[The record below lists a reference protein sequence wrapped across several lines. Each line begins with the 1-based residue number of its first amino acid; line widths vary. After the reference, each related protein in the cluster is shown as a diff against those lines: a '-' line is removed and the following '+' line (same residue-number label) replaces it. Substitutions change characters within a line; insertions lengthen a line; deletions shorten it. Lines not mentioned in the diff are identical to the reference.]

1 MKTSARAFVYIA
13 LSILL
18 ACIIFYDC
26 ILTKN
31 VLVNEMDTMDDLRQ
45 DIENLHSQLRYRKL
59 EQFLDSSI
67 VAHSIDAKQSSSG
80 TSIDRTSSIYKIVY
94 SQPHNGAVPD
104 PSFGSARE
112 EINRNA
118 MRGPTWASPNRHE
131 SR

>member
-67 VAHSIDAKQSSSG
+67 VAHSIPAKKSSPSG
-80 TSIDRTSSIYKIVY
+80 ISIDRTSSMYKIVY
-94 SQPHNGAVPD
+94 SQPYNGAVPD

-118 MRGPTWASPNRHE
+118 MRGPIWASPID
-131 SR
+131 

>member
-31 VLVNEMDTMDDLRQ
+31 VLVNEMDTMVDLRQ

-59 EQFLDSSI
+59 ENFLDSSI
-67 VAHSIDAKQSSSG
+67 VAHSVDATASG
-80 TSIDRTSSIYKIVY
+80 ISIDRTSPIYKIIY
-94 SQPHNGAVPD
+94 SQQHNGAVPD

-118 MRGPTWASPNRHE
+118 MRGPIWASPID
-131 SR
+131 